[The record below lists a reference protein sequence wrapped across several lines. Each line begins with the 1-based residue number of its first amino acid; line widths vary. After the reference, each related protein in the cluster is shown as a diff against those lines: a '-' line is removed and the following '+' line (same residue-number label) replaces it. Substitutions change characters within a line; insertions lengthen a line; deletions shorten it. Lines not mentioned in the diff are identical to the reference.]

1 MPFTSTYYSYFKRC
15 QRAVFPPPPLPHAPP
30 SAPLPVDPSSES
42 RLPDPSHTIR
52 LPAPAPGATT
62 HPHTTSR
69 SPEPPCVKTPAS
81 PRPAS
86 RPEPCPM
93 GRAASAVRPSSL
105 RKLRCGS
112 RTADHP
118 TRRPRGAGKRQS
130 GKESQPQAPDTPCP
144 HSALRAIR
152 PPSAGTPRPPRPL
165 IRYLT

>member
-1 MPFTSTYYSYFKRC
+1 MSASRLSSLSTPSRSAYSSAPGRSELRK
-15 QRAVFPPPPLPHAPP
+15 PPPY
-30 SAPLPVDPSSES
+30 
-42 RLPDPSHTIR
+42 TIR

-62 HPHTTSR
+62 HTNPTSR
-69 SPEPPCVKTPAS
+69 GPEPPCGKTPAS

-112 RTADHP
+112 RTADP
-118 TRRPRGAGKRQS
+118 STRLPRAAGKTQS
-130 GKESQPQAPDTPCP
+130 GRESQPQASDTPCP
-144 HSALRAIR
+144 HSALRASR
-152 PPSAGTPRPPRPL
+152 PPSAGMPRPPRPL